1 MQRNLSFHHLSCPGW
16 KPYTQMSSNICGNRA
31 LGPLY
36 RSHRVGIVRPEPVLG
51 FGKLTS
57 QGSLG
62 QWLGILTPP
71 TPHKN
76 WFLVLLL
83 ISYNLGLQFIDQWN
97 RDIYA
102 YIIGLWW
109 AFNMYMLLLFT
120 YKLNNKLL
128 LYANS
133 YYALFLCRRKCLK
146 INPKIKKRDNIQS
159 ACLKHRNCSINIT
172 ISFR

>member
-71 TPHKN
+71 PPPTKIDS
-76 WFLVLLL
+76 WFCCLLAITLGFSLL
-83 ISYNLGLQFIDQWN
+83 INEIEIF
-97 RDIYA
+97 
-102 YIIGLWW
+102 
-109 AFNMYMLLLFT
+109 MLTSSGCDEPLICICCYYSHINWT
-120 YKLNNKLL
+120 TNCCCMQIAIM
-128 LYANS
+128 LYFCVEENAW
-133 YYALFLCRRKCLK
+133 K
-146 INPKIKKRDNIQS
+146 
-159 ACLKHRNCSINIT
+159 
-172 ISFR
+172 